1 MNIEWCPMPKFNQLL
16 SNVNSTWKYN
26 SKSLQMNIE
35 WCSMPKLNQLFFN
48 ITLTWITAPN
58 HCRSTFNEVQ
68 FLNSINFSS
77 TSSYFQILN
86 FSTSQCSCTR
96 TIISLIPTINLKE
109 VLVRLWG
116 EDMEALLHQDIQ
128 RIILVST
135 THYLNYCSLWIYQ
148 VLLMHRI
155 MCFLNIIIVNYMSLQ
170 TVGSKDINNRP
181 GYWVTPNFTQM

>member
-1 MNIEWCPMPKFNQLL
+1 MQMNIEWCPMPKFNQLL

-48 ITLTWITAPN
+48 INLTWKTAPN

-68 FLNSINFSS
+68 FLNSINFSP

-96 TIISLIPTINLKE
+96 TIISLILTINLKE

-116 EDMEALLHQDIQ
+116 EDMEALLHQDMQ
-128 RIILVST
+128 PNILVS
-135 THYLNYCSLWIYQ
+135 
-148 VLLMHRI
+148 
-155 MCFLNIIIVNYMSLQ
+155 
-170 TVGSKDINNRP
+170 
-181 GYWVTPNFTQM
+181 

>member
-1 MNIEWCPMPKFNQLL
+1 MQMNIEWCPMPKFNQLL

-48 ITLTWITAPN
+48 INLTWKTAPN
-58 HCRSTFNEVQ
+58 HCGSTFNEVH

-96 TIISLIPTINLKE
+96 TIISLILTINLKE

-116 EDMEALLHQDIQ
+116 EDMEALLHQDMQ
-128 RIILVST
+128 PNILVS
-135 THYLNYCSLWIYQ
+135 
-148 VLLMHRI
+148 
-155 MCFLNIIIVNYMSLQ
+155 
-170 TVGSKDINNRP
+170 
-181 GYWVTPNFTQM
+181 